1 MSAPHGTPTRA
12 MLIAERLAL
21 IERLQAMPAE
31 LRERP
36 QWLLWRFVEKPGAKK
51 PAKMPYYV
59 NGHPRGW
66 PRGRPADG
74 KPTQQQPQVD
84 QGHDLDR
91 ACLVPLDRLLQ
102 RLQGSLHWEGAG
114 FAFLP
119 GDGLIGID
127 IDGGV
132 DRESGELSD
141 LCRTVVESCGSY
153 TETSPSGAGV
163 HVIVTGETE
172 TFKSDDVGLEVYCG
186 RQYFTCTGRALAG
199 TVADVRPVPAEALA
213 WMRQV
218 VEKAKDEARARRE
231 AERQAAAAET
241 AAQLPEPAGDE
252 PPPPPREAPPAKRE
266 APATDS
272 RGADDFRR
280 VNDQALANVH
290 AWVPRLFAEAKPY
303 KDGYRVT
310 SKALGRSLQEDLQI
324 TPEGVM
330 DFGEERGMSP
340 IDLVMQWQPGASTP
354 KDALHW
360 LAEAIGVALTPRRAG
375 RSPARNPLPPGKG
388 AAPAA
393 RGQGEGA
400 PEDAPADAGDGPPGD
415 DPPAGDAEAAAGPK
429 KHSKAVWQT
438 VHMMCERFVLIY
450 GTDMAWDRLK
460 LKQVRIPALRLAF
473 GKTPVNLWLTRE
485 ERQMADPEHLVFEP
499 GDDVQPP
506 LINMWG
512 GLDLEPQACEPED
525 VEVMIELLRH
535 LCSETVVTDADGQ
548 RVESSIDDAMHW
560 IMCWQALPLKAPGT
574 KMATAL
580 VMHGAQGTGK
590 NLYFDAWRDMFG
602 SYGITVTQTELE
614 DKYNGWTSRKLA
626 AVGDEVVS
634 RQEMY
639 HNKNRLK
646 LIVTQREKFAIR
658 DLYAAVR
665 WESNHMNVVFLS
677 NESEPLVLEDRDRR
691 YLVIY
696 TPLEAPAELYQRV
709 RDFLAAGGLAKWMYY
724 LMHFE
729 TGDFNAHTK
738 PPMTEAKRA
747 LIEAN
752 WRPAVRFVH
761 EWLEGFLDLNVQVC
775 SAEQL
780 YRAFRRWCDQSG
792 ERWPPSQDKF
802 TREVNRWVSE
812 SRRRGPD
819 GNFPPPRLAYKPIN
833 LTEPGSKRKTV
844 RCFIPKGCGP
854 REGVSEGS
862 WAWEA
867 VQNFENELWKFLGRK
882 SLGDEEGGS

>member
-1 MSAPHGTPTRA
+1 MTLPDRA
-12 MLIAERLAL
+12 LQIAERQAL
-21 IERLQAMPAE
+21 IERLKAMPAE
-31 LRERP
+31 MRERP
-36 QWLLWRFVEKPGAKK
+36 QWLLWRFIAKPGAKK

-66 PRGRPADG
+66 PRGRPNDG
-74 KPTQQQPQVD
+74 RPTDRHPQVD
-84 QGHDLDR
+84 QGHELDR
-91 ACLVPLDRLLQ
+91 ACLVPLDAVLQ
-102 RLQGSLHWEGAG
+102 RLQGSLQWEGAG

-119 GDGLIGID
+119 GDGLVGID
-127 IDGGV
+127 VDGAI
-132 DRESGELSD
+132 DRETGETSP
-141 LCRTVVESCGSY
+141 LCRTVVESCESY
-153 TETSPSGAGV
+153 TELSPSGAGV
-163 HVIVTGETE
+163 HVIVKGETE
-172 TFKSDDVGLEVYCG
+172 SFKSDDVGLEVYCG
-186 RQYFTCTGRALAG
+186 RQYFTCTGH
-199 TVADVRPVPAEALA
+199 VWPADAPRELQTIAPEALE

-218 VEKAKDEARARRE
+218 VAKAKAEAAQRRE
-231 AERQAAAAET
+231 DQRAAERAAAPAPPAAAA
-241 AAQLPEPAGDE
+241 PA
-252 PPPPPREAPPAKRE
+252 APPVAAST
-266 APATDS
+266 APTAGQG
-272 RGADDFRR
+272 RADDFSRINDEALIR
-280 VNDQALANVH
+280 VE
-290 AWVPRLFAEAKPY
+290 AWVPRLFPAAKPY
-303 KDGYRVT
+303 RDGYRIT
-310 SKALGRSLQEDLQI
+310 SKALGRDLQEDLQI

-340 IDLVMQWQPGASTP
+340 IDVVMAWQTGAATP

-360 LAEAIGVALTPRRAG
+360 LAQALGVTLAARG
-375 RSPARNPLPPGKG
+375 PARSAAKTPPPPGNG
-388 AAPAA
+388 TAPAA
-393 RGQGEGA
+393 RQQGEGA
-400 PEDAPADAGDGPPGD
+400 GEHAAPDGQDGPPDD
-415 DPPAGDAEAAAGPK
+415 DPPPDDGEAPKAAK
-429 KHSKAVWQT
+429 KHSKAVWEA
-438 VHMMCERFVLIY
+438 VAMMCQRFALIY
-450 GTDMAWDRLK
+450 GTDTAWDRLK
-460 LKQVRIPALRLAF
+460 LKPVRIPAMRLAF
-473 GKTPVNLWLTRE
+473 GKTPVNLWLTRS
-485 ERQMADPEHLVFEP
+485 EREMVDPEHLVFEP

-512 GLDLEPQACEPED
+512 GLDLEPERCAPED
-525 VEVMIELLRH
+525 VAVMLELLRH
-535 LCSETVVTDADGQ
+535 LCSETHVIDGDGK
-548 RVESSIDDAMHW
+548 RLESSVDDVMRW
-560 IMCWQALPLKAPGT
+560 ILCWQALPLKVHGT

-602 SYGITVTQTELE
+602 TYGITVTQTELE

-709 RDFLAAGGLAKWMYY
+709 RDFLSSGGLAKWMYFLTHY
-724 LMHFE
+724 DA
-729 TGDFNAHTK
+729 GDFDAHSK

-747 LIEAN
+747 LIEAS

-775 SAEQL
+775 SVEQL
-780 YRAFRRWCDQSG
+780 YRAFRRWCDQAG
-792 ERWPPSQDKF
+792 ERWPPPQAKF
-802 TREVNRWVSE
+802 TAEVNRWVSE

-819 GNFPPPRLAYKPIN
+819 GTFPVPRLSYKPIA
-833 LTEPGSKRKTV
+833 LCEPGSRRKTV
-844 RCFIPKGCGP
+844 RCFIPEGCAPLPGV
-854 REGVSEGS
+854 REGE

-867 VQNFENELWKFLGRK
+867 VRNFDNELWKFMGRRGA
-882 SLGDEEGGS
+882 GDDEGDS